1 MNLYEIDREILGC
14 IDMETGEIVDGAKLE
29 ALQIARDEKIENVAL
44 WVKNLVAEAAA
55 LKAEKEAFA
64 ERQKA
69 AEKKAESLKR
79 WLSTALGGQKF
90 TTERVAVSFRKSEG
104 VVVEDAEAF
113 VVWAQTCGRED
124 LLTIKA
130 PEINKAE
137 VKKALKGNEQLDF
150 VALETRSNI
159 TIK

>member
-14 IDMETGEIVDGAKLE
+14 IDMETGEIVDGEKLE

-44 WVKNLVAEAAA
+44 WVKNLMAEAAA

-104 VVVEDAEAF
+104 VIVEDAEAF

-130 PEINKAE
+130 PEINKTE

-150 VALETRSNI
+150 VSLETRSNI